1 MAIELLPD
9 DLWSEVQTQLPRHPR
24 QPKGGHPYANDR
36 MCLRGI
42 IFVLRAGLSW
52 QSLPTEA
59 FGVSGSTCWR
69 RLRDWTKAGVWL
81 EIHERLVQALGR
93 LGKVQLNHAVAD
105 AQAVRAVFGGRTRD
119 RTRSTA
125 GKTAVNATC

>member
-1 MAIELLPD
+1 MATELLPD
-9 DLWSEVQTQLPRHPR
+9 DLWQEIRLHLPRHPK

-69 RLRDWTKAGVWL
+69 RFRQWSEAGVWL
-81 EIHERLVQALGR
+81 EIHERLVRSLGQ
-93 LGKVQLNHAVAD
+93 LGKVNLNHAVAD
-105 AQAVRAVFGGRTRD
+105 AQAVRAVFGGHTRD
-119 RTRSTA
+119 RTRSIA